1 MSITSSRSARVIRR
15 EEAVAVTSGI
25 PLTDP
30 SSETSSG
37 TYTEWI
43 VQLTDEKRYIVKIP
57 GLNGR
62 ITYGRSPSR
71 SGAEVRF
78 YRTQTA
84 KSYAAVIPEVFS
96 ISASDV
102 TIELAPKSTEERAS
116 ELARETILKEM
127 EKDRMEKVAEA
138 IVARTYL
145 DPGGPPF

>member
-1 MSITSSRSARVIRR
+1 MSITSSRSAKVIRKKD
-15 EEAVAVTSGI
+15 EEPVPSGI
-25 PLTDP
+25 PLIDP

-37 TYTEWI
+37 PYTEWI

-57 GLNGR
+57 GENGR

-102 TIELAPKSTEERAS
+102 TIERAVKSTEERAS
-116 ELARETILKEM
+116 EFARETMLKEM
-127 EKDRMEKVAEA
+127 EKERTERIAEA
-138 IVARTYL
+138 IVARTYTE
-145 DPGGPPF
+145 PGGPPF